1 MKTHEYVEL
10 LNSHLPSKAKS
21 KFEIYEDEGD
31 TFLKSS
37 SGDIKIF
44 LDTADDE
51 VTGATLITTGVPF
64 YGITAEEL
72 FEHTANTLISII
84 ALIQANRAPN
94 NFKDYSGSK
103 TIAQI
108 LGLLDKTH
116 TGALDKSYHKDG
128 IRYVTKTVPTTGLI
142 SFSVYRK
149 RLDNLN

>member
-72 FEHTANTLISII
+72 FEHTASTLISII
-84 ALIQANRAPN
+84 ALIQANRAPD

-108 LGLLDKTH
+108 LGLLDKTR

-128 IRYVTKTVPTTGLI
+128 IRYVTKTVLATGLI